1 MNTMNTK
8 MNHWWCMGEIQPIFF
23 AYFNEES
30 NKRMVGNI
38 SIMRFYYIKEVVHM
52 LSDWDWRSKNKH
64 EKEKRQY
71 ELWNVWW
78 TVCTA
83 GIKRKTE

>member
-8 MNHWWCMGEIQPIFF
+8 MNHWWRMGEIQPIFL
-23 AYFNEES
+23 AQQKKQIE
-30 NKRMVGNI
+30 RMVGII
-38 SIMRFYYIKEVVHM
+38 SIMRFYFIKVVVHM

-64 EKEKRQY
+64 EKEKRHD

-83 GIKRKTE
+83 EFKRKTE

>member
-1 MNTMNTK
+1 
-8 MNHWWCMGEIQPIFF
+8 
-23 AYFNEES
+23 
-30 NKRMVGNI
+30 MVGNI

-64 EKEKRQY
+64 EKEKRY
-71 ELWNVWW
+71 DELWNVWW

-83 GIKRKTE
+83 EFKRKTE